1 MQTKGTQAPD
11 EGGLRGA
18 VVGNTRLSSINGDE
32 GKLIY
37 LGLDIHD
44 LAKHS
49 TYEEICYLLWYGA
62 LPSREHLDDLRRQ
75 LAERRSLPDELIGVL
90 RDLRPNSV
98 PMDVLRTAVSALGLF
113 DPSATD
119 HSHAASLEHAKHLTA
134 VFPTI
139 LATYHR
145 VSHGLE
151 PLPARPDLD
160 TAANF
165 LYMFFGTEPSPEAAR
180 VLDVALI
187 LHADHGMNASTFSA
201 IVTAATLSDMY
212 SAITSAVGTLKGP
225 LHGGANEGVI
235 KNLLE
240 IGDVARVDDW
250 VAKKFAAHEKIMG
263 FGHAV
268 YKAYDPRATELKAI
282 AKNVGARAGT
292 TKWVELTERM
302 EQAVWE
308 QRHLFPNVDLY
319 SASVYYTLGFPT
331 EYFTPIFAV
340 SRVAGWC
347 AHVLEQ
353 YADNKLIRPRA
364 NYVGR
369 RGVSYEPIERRSGDI
384 ALWDPLPAA
393 TSEN

>member
-1 MQTKGTQAPD
+1 MISSPQAP
-11 EGGLRGA
+11 EAGLRGA
-18 VVGNTRLSSINGDE
+18 VVGNTSLSSINGDE

-37 LGLDIHD
+37 RGLDIHD
-44 LAKHS
+44 LARNS
-49 TYEEICYLLWYGA
+49 TFEEICYLLWFGA
-62 LPSREHLDDLRRQ
+62 LPSRTNLDAFRAKLAQRRALPKQ
-75 LAERRSLPDELIGVL
+75 LLTLL
-90 RDLRPNSV
+90 RDLPPTAV

-113 DPSATD
+113 DENVNDTSR
-119 HSHAASLEHAKHLTA
+119 AASLDKAIALTA

-139 LATYHR
+139 LAAYRHLSR
-145 VSHGLE
+145 GDELIE
-151 PLPARPDLD
+151 PRSDLD

-165 LYMFFGTEPSPEAAR
+165 LYMFFGKAPDKDAAR
-180 VLDVALI
+180 VLDVALV
-187 LHADHGMNASTFSA
+187 LHADHGMNASTFSS

-240 IGDVARVDDW
+240 IDTPERVDAW
-250 VAKKFAAHEKIMG
+250 VADKLGKHEKIMG

-282 AKNVGARAGT
+282 AKETGHRAGST
-292 TKWVELTERM
+292 RWVDLTERM
-302 EQAVWE
+302 ERAVWNE
-308 QRHLFPNVDLY
+308 KQLYPNVDLY

-340 SRVAGWC
+340 SRVSGWC

-364 NYVGR
+364 NYVGPR
-369 RGVSYEPIERRSGDI
+369 DVEYVPIEKRSADI
-384 ALWDPLPAA
+384 TL
-393 TSEN
+393 

>member
-1 MQTKGTQAPD
+1 
-11 EGGLRGA
+11 
-18 VVGNTRLSSINGDE
+18 LSSINGEE

-37 LGLDIHD
+37 RGLDIHD
-44 LAKHS
+44 LARNS
-49 TYEEICYLLWYGA
+49 TYEEICYLLWFGA
-62 LPSREHLDDLRRQ
+62 LPTRQHLNELRAQ
-75 LAERRSLPDELIGVL
+75 LAKRRALPIQLATLL
-90 RDLRPNSV
+90 RDLPSTAA
-98 PMDVLRTAVSALGLF
+98 PMDVLRTAVSCLGLF
-113 DPSATD
+113 DPKVSD
-119 HSHAASLEHAKHLTA
+119 MSREASLEKAMTLTA
-134 VFPTI
+134 MFPTI
-139 LATYHR
+139 LAAYHHLNR
-145 VSHGLE
+145 GDAFVE
-151 PLPARPDLD
+151 PRADLD

-165 LYMFFGTEPSPEAAR
+165 LYMFFGKEPDPDAAR

-235 KNLLE
+235 RNLIE
-240 IGDVARVDDW
+240 IGDISRVDAW
-250 VAKKFAAHEKIMG
+250 VADHLAKQEKIMG

-282 AKNVGARAGT
+282 AKQVGQRFGT
-292 TKWVELTERM
+292 TKWVDMTERM
-302 EQAVWE
+302 EQAVWD
-308 QRHLFPNVDLY
+308 QKQLYPNVDLY

-331 EYFTPIFAV
+331 EYFTPIFAM

-364 NYVGR
+364 NYVGP
-369 RGVSYEPIERRSGDI
+369 RGIEYT
-384 ALWDPLPAA
+384 PLDKRTADV
-393 TSEN
+393 TL

>member
-1 MQTKGTQAPD
+1 MISAPTP
-11 EGGLRGA
+11 EAGLRGA
-18 VVGNTRLSSINGDE
+18 VVGNTSLSSINGDE

-37 LGLDIHD
+37 RGLDIHD
-44 LAKHS
+44 LARNS
-49 TYEEICYLLWYGA
+49 TYEEICYLLWFGA
-62 LPSREHLDDLRRQ
+62 LPTRVHLDALRAKLAQRRALPAQLVALLKDLPSH
-75 LAERRSLPDELIGVL
+75 AA
-90 RDLRPNSV
+90 

-113 DPSATD
+113 DPNVSD
-119 HSHAASLEHAKHLTA
+119 MSREASLEKAATLTA

-139 LATYHR
+139 LAAYHHLSR
-145 VSHGLE
+145 GEALVE
-151 PLPARPDLD
+151 PRTDLD

-165 LYMFFGTEPSPEAAR
+165 LYMFFGAEPDPEAAR

-240 IGDVARVDDW
+240 IEQPDRVDAW
-250 VAKKFAAHEKIMG
+250 VADKLAKHEKIMG

-282 AKNVGARAGT
+282 AKEVGARSGAST
-292 TKWVELTERM
+292 RWVDLTERL
-302 EQAVWE
+302 EQAVWK
-308 QRHLFPNVDLY
+308 QRQLYPNVDLY

-331 EYFTPIFAV
+331 EYFTPIFAM
-340 SRVAGWC
+340 SRVSGWC
-347 AHVLEQ
+347 APVLEQ

-364 NYVGR
+364 NYVGA
-369 RGVSYEPIERRSGDI
+369 RGVTYAPLDQRSADI
-384 ALWDPLPAA
+384 GM
-393 TSEN
+393 

>member
-1 MQTKGTQAPD
+1 MLSTPAQPEA
-11 EGGLRGA
+11 GLRGA
-18 VVGNTRLSSINGDE
+18 VVGNSSLSSINGEE

-37 LGLDIHD
+37 RGLDIHD
-44 LAKHS
+44 LARNS
-49 TYEEICYLLWYGA
+49 TYEEICYLLWFGA
-62 LPSREHLDDLRRQ
+62 LPSRRNL
-75 LAERRSLPDELIGVL
+75 DELRAELAKRRALKPQLVTLL
-90 RDLRPNSV
+90 RDLPATAA
-98 PMDVLRTAVSALGLF
+98 PMDVLRTAVSSLGLF
-113 DPSATD
+113 DADVSD
-119 HSHAASLEHAKHLTA
+119 MSREASLEKAMTLTA
-134 VFPTI
+134 IFPTI
-139 LATYHR
+139 LAAYHHLNR
-145 VSHGLE
+145 GDAFVQ
-151 PLPARPDLD
+151 PRADLD

-165 LYMFFGTEPSPEAAR
+165 LYMFFGKEPDRNAAR
-180 VLDVALI
+180 VLDVALL

-212 SAITSAVGTLKGP
+212 SAITSAIGTLKGP

-240 IGDVARVDDW
+240 IGDIGKVDAW
-250 VAKKFAAHEKIMG
+250 VTDHLAKHEKIMG

-282 AKNVGARAGT
+282 AKEVGQRAGT
-292 TKWVELTERM
+292 TKWVDLTERM
-302 EQAVWE
+302 ERAVWE
-308 QRHLFPNVDLY
+308 HKQLYPNVDLY

-331 EYFTPIFAV
+331 EYFTPIFAM

-369 RGVSYEPIERRSGDI
+369 RDVAYVALERRSADI
-384 ALWDPLPAA
+384 AL
-393 TSEN
+393 

>member
-1 MQTKGTQAPD
+1 MISTPSPSPAPA
-11 EGGLRGA
+11 EAGLRGA

-32 GKLIY
+32 GALIY
-37 LGLDIHD
+37 RGLDIHD
-44 LAKHS
+44 LARHA
-49 TYEEICYLLWYGA
+49 TFEEVCYLLWFGGLPTRAQLDGLRAKLAQRRA
-62 LPSREHLDDLRRQ
+62 LPPQLVTLLKDLP
-75 LAERRSLPDELIGVL
+75 ATAA
-90 RDLRPNSV
+90 

-113 DPSATD
+113 DARVNDVSAEE
-119 HSHAASLEHAKHLTA
+119 SLEKAITLTA
-134 VFPTI
+134 IFPTI
-139 LATYHR
+139 LAAYHNLSR
-145 VSHGLE
+145 DEALVE
-151 PLPARPDLD
+151 PRPDLD
-160 TAANF
+160 HAANF
-165 LYMFFGTEPSPEAAR
+165 LYMFFGKVPEPDAAR

-187 LHADHGMNASTFSA
+187 LHADHGMNASTFAA

-212 SAITSAVGTLKGP
+212 SAITSAIGTLKGP

-240 IGDVARVDDW
+240 IDKPERVDEWLDGKL
-250 VAKKFAAHEKIMG
+250 AKHEKIMG

-282 AKNVGARAGT
+282 AKEVGQRAGST
-292 TKWVELTERM
+292 RWVDLTERL
-302 EQAVWE
+302 EKAVWE
-308 QRHLFPNVDLY
+308 RKQLYPNVDLY

-364 NYVGR
+364 NYVGP
-369 RGVSYEPIERRSGDI
+369 RGVEYVPIEKR
-384 ALWDPLPAA
+384 
-393 TSEN
+393 

>member
-1 MQTKGTQAPD
+1 MISTPQAP
-11 EGGLRGA
+11 EAGLRGA
-18 VVGNTRLSSINGDE
+18 VVGNTSLSSINGDE

-37 LGLDIHD
+37 RGLDIHD
-44 LAKHS
+44 LARNS
-49 TYEEICYLLWYGA
+49 TFEEICYLLWFGA
-62 LPSREHLDDLRRQ
+62 LPSRANLDALRAKLASRRALPGQ
-75 LAERRSLPDELIGVL
+75 LVTLL
-90 RDLRPNSV
+90 RDLPPTAV

-113 DPSATD
+113 DADVNDT
-119 HSHAASLEHAKHLTA
+119 SHDASLDKAITLTA

-139 LATYHR
+139 LAAHHHLAR
-145 VSHGLE
+145 GEKLVE
-151 PLPARPDLD
+151 PRTDLD

-165 LYMFFGTEPSPEAAR
+165 LYMFFGREPEKDAAR

-212 SAITSAVGTLKGP
+212 SAITSAIGTLKGP

-240 IGDVARVDDW
+240 IESPDRVDAW
-250 VAKKFAAHEKIMG
+250 VTDKLARHEKIMG

-282 AKNVGARAGT
+282 AKEVGHRAGST
-292 TKWVELTERM
+292 RWVDLTERM
-302 EQAVWE
+302 EQAVWK
-308 QRHLFPNVDLY
+308 QKQLYPNVDLY

-340 SRVAGWC
+340 SRVSGWC

-364 NYVGR
+364 NYVGP
-369 RGVSYEPIERRSGDI
+369 RGVEYVPIERRSADVT
-384 ALWDPLPAA
+384 LSP
-393 TSEN
+393 

>member
-1 MQTKGTQAPD
+1 MTTTPQQTEA
-11 EGGLRGA
+11 GLRGA
-18 VVGNTRLSSINGDE
+18 VVGNTSLSSINGEE

-37 LGLDIHD
+37 RGLDIHD
-44 LAKHS
+44 LARNS
-49 TYEEICYLLWYGA
+49 TYEEICYLLWFGA
-62 LPSREHLDDLRRQ
+62 LPSRRNL
-75 LAERRSLPDELIGVL
+75 DELRAELAKRRALPPQLVALL
-90 RDLRPNSV
+90 RDLPATAA
-98 PMDVLRTAVSALGLF
+98 PMDVLRTAVSSLGLF
-113 DPSATD
+113 DPKVSD
-119 HSHAASLEHAKHLTA
+119 MSREASLEKAMTLTA
-134 VFPTI
+134 IFPTI
-139 LATYHR
+139 VAAYHHLNR
-145 VSHGLE
+145 GDAFVQ
-151 PLPARPDLD
+151 PRPDLD

-165 LYMFFGTEPSPEAAR
+165 LYMFFGKEPERDAAR

-212 SAITSAVGTLKGP
+212 SAITSAIGTLKGT

-240 IGDVARVDDW
+240 IGDIGKVDAW
-250 VAKKFAAHEKIMG
+250 VTDHLAKHEKIMG

-282 AKNVGARAGT
+282 AKEVGQRAGT
-292 TKWVELTERM
+292 TKWVDLTERM
-302 EQAVWE
+302 ERAVWE
-308 QRHLFPNVDLY
+308 RKQLYPNVDLY

-331 EYFTPIFAV
+331 EYFTPIFAM

-364 NYVGR
+364 NYVGPR
-369 RGVSYEPIERRSGDI
+369 DVTYVPLEKRTADI
-384 ALWDPLPAA
+384 SL
-393 TSEN
+393 

>member
-1 MQTKGTQAPD
+1 MISTPPPPEA
-11 EGGLRGA
+11 GLRGA
-18 VVGNTRLSSINGDE
+18 VVGNTSLSSINGDE

-37 LGLDIHD
+37 RGLDIHD
-44 LAKHS
+44 LARNA
-49 TYEEICYLLWYGA
+49 TFEEICYLLWFGA
-62 LPSREHLDDLRRQ
+62 LPTRAHLDELRAKLAQRRALPAQLVALLKDLPST
-75 LAERRSLPDELIGVL
+75 AA
-90 RDLRPNSV
+90 

-113 DPSATD
+113 DPNVADMSRE
-119 HSHAASLEHAKHLTA
+119 ASLEKAISLTA
-134 VFPTI
+134 IFPTI
-139 LATYHR
+139 LAAYHHLNR
-145 VSHGLE
+145 GDAIIQ
-151 PLPARPDLD
+151 PRADLD

-165 LYMFFGTEPSPEAAR
+165 LYMFFGKEPERDAAR

-212 SAITSAVGTLKGP
+212 SAITSAIGTLKGP

-240 IGDVARVDDW
+240 IDRPERVDEW
-250 VAKKFAAHEKIMG
+250 VTEKLAKHDKIMG

-282 AKNVGARAGT
+282 AKEVGQRAGST
-292 TKWVELTERM
+292 RWVELTEAV
-302 EQAVWE
+302 EKAVW
-308 QRHLFPNVDLY
+308 QRKQLYPNVDLY

-331 EYFTPIFAV
+331 EYFTPIFAM
-340 SRVAGWC
+340 SRVSGWC

-364 NYVGR
+364 NYVGA
-369 RGVSYEPIERRSGDI
+369 RGVAYVPLDKRAADI
-384 ALWDPLPAA
+384 TL
-393 TSEN
+393 

>member
-1 MQTKGTQAPD
+1 MTEPPKTV

-37 LGLDIHD
+37 LGIDIHD
-44 LAKHS
+44 LAKQS
-49 TYEEICYLLWYGA
+49 TFEEICYLLWYGA
-62 LPSREHLDDLRRQ
+62 LPSREHLDELRGK
-75 LAERRSLPDELIGVL
+75 LAERRGLPPEVL
-90 RDLRPNSV
+90 RLIRELPSGLV

-113 DPSATD
+113 DPAAGDVT
-119 HSHAASLEHAKHLTA
+119 HAASVEHAIRMTA

-139 LATYHR
+139 LAAYFR
-145 VSHGLE
+145 LSHGQE
-151 PLPARPDLD
+151 PVEPRPELAA
-160 TAANF
+160 AANF
-165 LYMFFGTEPSPEAAR
+165 LWMFFGKEPDPDAAR
-180 VLDVALI
+180 ILDVALI
-187 LHADHGMNASTFSA
+187 LHADHGMNASTFSSL
-201 IVTAATLSDMY
+201 VTAATLSDMY
-212 SAITSAVGTLKGP
+212 SAVTSAIGTLKGP

-235 KNLLE
+235 RNLLE
-240 IGDVARVDDW
+240 IGELDRVDAW
-250 VAKKFAAHEKIMG
+250 VAAKFAAHEKIMG

-282 AKNVGARAGT
+282 AKLVGTKAGS

-302 EQAVWE
+302 ERAVWD
-308 QRHLFPNVDLY
+308 QKHLFPNVDLY

-364 NYVGR
+364 NYVGA
-369 RGVSYEPIERRSGDI
+369 RGVAYEPLAERTADI
-384 ALWDPLPAA
+384 QLWDQLPATA
-393 TSEN
+393 ASSN

>member
-1 MQTKGTQAPD
+1 MISTPSPAPA
-11 EGGLRGA
+11 EAGLRGA
-18 VVGNTRLSSINGDE
+18 VVGNTSLSSINGDE
-32 GKLIY
+32 GALIY
-37 LGLDIHD
+37 RGLDIHD
-44 LAKHS
+44 LARRS
-49 TYEEICYLLWYGA
+49 TFEEVCYLLWFGGLPTRAQLDRLRVKLSQRRA
-62 LPSREHLDDLRRQ
+62 LPPQLVMLLKDLP
-75 LAERRSLPDELIGVL
+75 ATAA
-90 RDLRPNSV
+90 

-113 DPSATD
+113 DARVNDVSAEE
-119 HSHAASLEHAKHLTA
+119 SLEKAITLTA
-134 VFPTI
+134 IFPTI
-139 LATYHR
+139 LAAYHNLSR
-145 VSHGLE
+145 GEALVE
-151 PLPARPDLD
+151 PRPDLD
-160 TAANF
+160 HAANF
-165 LYMFFGTEPSPEAAR
+165 LYMFFGKEPEPDAAR

-187 LHADHGMNASTFSA
+187 LHADHGMNASTFAA

-212 SAITSAVGTLKGP
+212 SAITSAIGTLKGP

-240 IGDVARVDDW
+240 IDKPERVNEWLDGKL
-250 VAKKFAAHEKIMG
+250 AKHDKIMG

-282 AKNVGARAGT
+282 AKEVGQRAGST
-292 TKWVELTERM
+292 RWVDLTERL

-308 QRHLFPNVDLY
+308 RKQLYPNVDLY

-364 NYVGR
+364 NYVGP
-369 RGVSYEPIERRSGDI
+369 RGVEYVPIDKR
-384 ALWDPLPAA
+384 
-393 TSEN
+393 